1 MHCIYIYI
9 YIYISH
15 AHNIWS
21 FTVTK
26 ENIDRVKVRNTN
38 VIK

>member
-1 MHCIYIYI
+1 LFVYIYI
-9 YIYISH
+9 N
-15 AHNIWS
+15 NILS

-38 VIK
+38 VIKYHKM